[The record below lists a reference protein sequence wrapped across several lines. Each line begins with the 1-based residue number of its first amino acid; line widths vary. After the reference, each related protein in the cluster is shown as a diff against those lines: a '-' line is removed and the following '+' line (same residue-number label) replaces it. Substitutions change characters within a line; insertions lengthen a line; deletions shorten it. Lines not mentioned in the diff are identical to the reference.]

1 MSIELTR
8 TNGKMLSISKDGK
21 ALRFMVPKNDI
32 PYGFSEYVP
41 PNGGPSS
48 ISLDVAITDTE
59 KVREI
64 IEIEHEVRK
73 QLVGMHGL
81 TEDDINT
88 MFTSNFRNGRLRL
101 KQSRSTR
108 LFNPDGT
115 PMDKVAKGGD
125 FKRGQAAC
133 SATVASVYFMNRKVG
148 LVWYADHI
156 KIWEPQP
163 EADLS
168 EYAFRD

>member
-21 ALRFMVPKNDI
+21 SLRFMIPKNEI
-32 PYGFSEYVP
+32 PYGFSEFVP

-48 ISLDVAITDTE
+48 ISIDVAITDE
-59 KVREI
+59 DKVREI
-64 IEIEHEVRK
+64 VEIEHEIRK
-73 QLVGMHGL
+73 QLVGVHGL
-81 TEDDINT
+81 SEDDINT

-101 KQSRSTR
+101 KQTRSTR
-108 LFNPDGT
+108 LFNPDGKPLDT
-115 PMDKVAKGGD
+115 VPKGGD

-156 KIWEPQP
+156 KLWEPAP

>member
-1 MSIELTR
+1 MSIELTS

-21 ALRFMVPKNDI
+21 ALRFTVPKNDI
-32 PYGFSEYVP
+32 PYGFSEFVP

-48 ISLDVAITDTE
+48 VSLDITITDE
-59 KVREI
+59 DKIREI
-64 IEIEHEVRK
+64 VELEHDIRK

-81 TEDDINT
+81 SEDDINT
-88 MFTSNFRNGRLRL
+88 MFTSNFKNGRLRL
-101 KQSRSTR
+101 KQTRSTR

-115 PMDKVAKGGD
+115 PMDKIARGGD

-163 EADLS
+163 EANLS

>member
-1 MSIELTR
+1 MTIELTK

-21 ALRFMVPKNDI
+21 SLRFMVPKNDI
-32 PYGFSEYVP
+32 PYGFSEFVP
-41 PNGGPSS
+41 SGGGASS
-48 ISLDVAITDTE
+48 ISLDIAITDE
-59 KVREI
+59 DKVREI
-64 IEIEHEVRK
+64 VEIEHDVRK

-81 TEDDINT
+81 SEDDINN
-88 MFTSNFRNGRLRL
+88 MFTSNFKNGRLRL
-101 KQSRSTR
+101 KQTRSTR

-115 PMDKVAKGGD
+115 PRDVVPKGGD

-133 SATVASVYFMNRKVG
+133 SATVASVYFMNKKIG

-156 KIWEPQP
+156 KLWDPAP

>member
-1 MSIELTR
+1 MTIELTK
-8 TNGKMLSISKDGK
+8 TNSKMLGISKDGNS
-21 ALRFMVPKNDI
+21 LRFMVPKNDI
-32 PYGFSEYVP
+32 PYGFSEFVP
-41 PNGGPSS
+41 PNGGASS
-48 ISLDVAITDTE
+48 ISLDIIITDE
-59 KVREI
+59 DKVREI
-64 IEIEHEVRK
+64 VEIEHDIRK

-81 TEDDINT
+81 SEDDINT
-88 MFTSNFRNGRLRL
+88 MFSSNFKNGRLRL
-101 KQSRSTR
+101 KQTRSTR

-115 PMDKVAKGGD
+115 PMDKVPKGGD

-156 KIWEPQP
+156 KIWEPAP
-163 EADLS
+163 EADLG